1 VIEDFYQGS
10 NDSAFVRAIL
20 QKAPTTSE
28 QLFREAD
35 LYITGDEWAQ
45 DLIGGGGGWRNQYHR
60 PHGALRTTTPASVGR
75 RGPVKRSMLSDHPS
89 LVLEGHPVEASGH
102 WTTSSMPSVRITR
115 TCAIP
120 CGTAETSSI
129 PLGMADHSSL
139 ESVLWVILERVWF
152 V

>member
-35 LYITGDEWAQ
+35 LYITADEWAQ
-45 DLIGGGGGWRNQYHR
+45 DLIHR
-60 PHGALRTTTPASVGR
+60 HHGAMRTSSPASVGR